1 MSDTNLPDDIG
12 FEELDRLWDLAVA
25 AVREDDAKRTA
36 LDLERCR
43 HGFTAGEYCD
53 ACDDESP

>member
-43 HGFTAGEYCD
+43 HGFTAG
-53 ACDDESP
+53 